1 MFAYL
6 EGKLVFRSPSMIIMD
21 LGGIGYEVQ
30 ITQYTYEQIKDLDR
44 TRLFIHQQIREDAWI
59 LYGFAQEAERTSFRH
74 LLSIGGV
81 GAATA
86 RQVLSAL
93 KPEDLART
101 VANEDHHHLE
111 KVKGIGAKTAKRIVL
126 ELKGKLLAVP
136 SSSESPGG
144 TNNTNAE
151 DALNALVQLGIQRGL
166 AERAMKKLKDPSS
179 LTVEEIIKQVL
190 KGL

>member
-144 TNNTNAE
+144 TNNTNVE